1 MKYKPAIAALSFL
14 LTAAV
19 TSTIFAAEPVA
30 ADADQALKAMSAK
43 LASAKQFSFHVDR
56 EIDPALLEGR
66 NVPEKARIDIRVSR
80 PSRIAAHSVSRDG
93 ARRIVGDGQM
103 LTVFDE
109 KKNYYAQVAMRG
121 SIDGLVDELEEK
133 YGFVPPVADFVISD
147 PYARIRQ
154 QASAI
159 TSLGREKISGVECDR
174 FLLKGKE
181 ADAELWIAVTDQ
193 LPRKFVATFPR
204 RAGKPQLRM
213 AFSNWN
219 LAASIAASDFSFS
232 PPAGAQKIEMWTKA
246 QMQALAAKP

>member
-1 MKYKPAIAALSFL
+1 MKYKPAIAALSL
-14 LTAAV
+14 VLTAAV

-30 ADADQALKAMSAK
+30 ASADQSLKAMSAK

-66 NVPEKARIDIRVSR
+66 NVAEKARIDIRVSR
-80 PSRIAAHSVSRDG
+80 PSKIAAHSVSRDG
-93 ARRIVGDGQM
+93 ARRIIGDGKT

-109 KKNYYAQVAMRG
+109 KKNHYAQVAMSG
-121 SIDGLVDELEEK
+121 TIDGLVDQLEEK

-193 LPRKFVATFPR
+193 LPRKLVATFH

>member
-1 MKYKPAIAALSFL
+1 MKYKPAIAALSL
-14 LTAAV
+14 VLAAAV
-19 TSTIFAAEPVA
+19 TSTTFAAEPVA
-30 ADADQALKAMSAK
+30 ADADQVLKAMSAK
-43 LASAKQFSFHVDR
+43 LASAKQFSFQVDR
-56 EIDPALLEGR
+56 EIDAALLEGR
-66 NVPEKARIDIRVSR
+66 NVPEKAKIEIRVSR
-80 PSRIAAHSVSRDG
+80 PNRIAARAVSRDG
-93 ARRIVGDGQM
+93 SRRIIGDGRTF
-103 LTVFDE
+103 TVFDE
-109 KKNYYAQVAMRG
+109 KKNHYAQVAMSG
-121 SIDGLVDELEEK
+121 TIDGLVDQLEEK

-193 LPRKFVATFPR
+193 LPRKLVATFH

>member
-1 MKYKPAIAALSFL
+1 MKYKPAIAALSL
-14 LTAAV
+14 VLAAAV
-19 TSTIFAAEPVA
+19 TSTTFAAEPVA
-30 ADADQALKAMSAK
+30 ADADQALKAMSSK
-43 LASAKQFSFHVDR
+43 LASAKQFSFQVDR

-66 NVPEKARIDIRVSR
+66 NVLEKAKIDIRVSR
-80 PSRIAAHSVSRDG
+80 PNRIAARAVSRDG
-93 ARRIVGDGQM
+93 ARRIIGDGGTV
-103 LTVFDE
+103 TVFDE
-109 KKNYYAQVAMRG
+109 KKNYYAQVPMHG
-121 SIDGLVDELEEK
+121 TIDGLVDQLEEK
-133 YGFVPPVADFVISD
+133 YGFVPPVADFVVSN
-147 PYARIRQ
+147 PYAEIRR
-154 QASAI
+154 QATVI
-159 TSLGREKISGVECDR
+159 TSMGRQKASGVECDR

-193 LPRKFVATFPR
+193 LPRKFVATFH

>member
-1 MKYKPAIAALSFL
+1 MKYKPAIAALSL
-14 LTAAV
+14 VLTAAV

-30 ADADQALKAMSAK
+30 ASADETLKAMSAK

-66 NVPEKARIDIRVSR
+66 KVPEKAKIDIRVSR
-80 PSRIAAHSVSRDG
+80 PSSIAAHSVSGDG
-93 ARRIVGDGQM
+93 ARRISGDGRM

-109 KKNYYAQVAMRG
+109 KKNYYAQVPMHG
-121 SIDGLVDELEEK
+121 TIDGLVDQLEEK

-193 LPRKFVATFPR
+193 LPRKLVATFR